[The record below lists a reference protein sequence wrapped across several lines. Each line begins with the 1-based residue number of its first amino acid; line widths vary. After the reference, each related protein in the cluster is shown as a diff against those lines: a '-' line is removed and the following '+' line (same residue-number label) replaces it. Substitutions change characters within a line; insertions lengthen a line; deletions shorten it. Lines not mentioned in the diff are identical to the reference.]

1 MRVETEFKERSTQ
14 LSFRARRRPRQDA
27 KRHVGNEVAP
37 TFRIG
42 GRGIP
47 LEVLVTCDRSVPSTN
62 VLKAAAL
69 SQMRR
74 KLDWTNRFNALDSL
88 DKPLYCAIVELSLNA
103 KEEWAMLSRCANPDC
118 GTNFDHGHGRFFR
131 FRRSSSPVPVNSHS
145 VQHHW
150 LCDSCSETYTLDY
163 REAIGILLSLR
174 LRTPNDG
181 YIPLLIAEA

>member
-1 MRVETEFKERSTQ
+1 MKV
-14 LSFRARRRPRQDA
+14 
-27 KRHVGNEVAP
+27 
-37 TFRIG
+37 
-42 GRGIP
+42 
-47 LEVLVTCDRSVPSTN
+47 
-62 VLKAAAL
+62 AAL
-69 SQMRR
+69 LQMQR

-88 DKPLYCAIVELSLNA
+88 DKPLYCATEALSLNA

-118 GTNFDHGHGRFFR
+118 GTNFDYGHGRFFR

>member
-1 MRVETEFKERSTQ
+1 MQ
-14 LSFRARRRPRQDA
+14 
-27 KRHVGNEVAP
+27 
-37 TFRIG
+37 
-42 GRGIP
+42 
-47 LEVLVTCDRSVPSTN
+47 
-62 VLKAAAL
+62 
-69 SQMRR
+69 R

-88 DKPLYCAIVELSLNA
+88 DKPLYCAIEELSLNA

-131 FRRSSSPVPVNSHS
+131 FRRSSTPAPVNSHS

>member
-14 LSFRARRRPRQDA
+14 LSFRARRRPQMR
-27 KRHVGNEVAP
+27 P
-37 TFRIG
+37 TFPIG

-47 LEVLVTCDRSVPSTN
+47 LEVLVLSCDRSVPSTN
-62 VLKAAAL
+62 VPKVATLL
-69 SQMRR
+69 QMRR

-88 DKPLYCAIVELSLNA
+88 DTTLYCAIEEFSLKA
-103 KEEWAMLSRCANPDC
+103 KEGRAMLSRCANPDC
-118 GTNFDHGHGRFFR
+118 GANFDYGHGRFFR
-131 FRRSSSPVPVNSHS
+131 FRRSSAPVPANSHS

-174 LRTPNDG
+174 FRTPNDG